1 MSESLEKL
9 VCQAR
14 DTLEQYSE
22 AATPANRAML
32 EDMIAQAETV
42 LQGEP
47 LVHLSGSR
55 AFLSMS
61 QKDWAQYMISHPV
74 MYGFDQQPGQME
86 TYGLEKALAWFV
98 QSCTSPMDVAEA
110 RPIPAM
116 VFEQDPEDLLLFSQQ
131 ELNEIRSRLS
141 TDKALQGIFARIKE
155 LADRTSAEEIQR
167 IAQATWRDNAQLP
180 ACDDLFSDTAKGLN
194 FAVPKDAA
202 ALRIRFDFPDGRGW
216 RIRKLRVS
224 GADSGDQQGEMELK
238 TAPGMDAVSSAV
250 TFSVQGSNMYTLHF
264 MVDQREKLAEDIRVL
279 LCFDDLHGAEIGRQ
293 ALTYNRKAWYPAFS
307 FNLDMQCNAIC
318 YAMTGEV
325 SYARKAITLMLLFLD
340 DFAQGVLHWLV
351 FNSRPEGRDNYG
363 AVQAGRNLAA
373 TAMTYAMV
381 RQHMTA
387 AETRHLTK
395 LCAFLMHDVLDLR
408 DRTCLTDERAQRGTG
423 NWQTDM
429 CIGAAML
436 AASVPGIPHRKIW
449 IMNAEKILAA
459 QMNVN
464 LNADGSW
471 PESLRY
477 HHAALE
483 HFCTFARF
491 WEHETGENWFTA
503 HRLDRMFAFSTGAQ
517 LPPCNYF
524 DKRIS
529 TPPFGDHK
537 LGNGGEY
544 HLLSNWAARV
554 SEDDPQLG
562 AQMLDTWHRAGC
574 PAKAPSGE
582 SIVAE
587 LLLTS
592 TASAPQSCDTS
603 YRTCSRHFPDA
614 GLTLLRNASAC
625 LAVMCS
631 PRKIGHGHLDQGSFI
646 YYWQGNPLVMDSG
659 IEGYFDATTQWHICS
674 LSHACMLF
682 ASDKVPEA
690 DSTAI
695 NLSAGNYSRRR
706 GWCDTPI
713 SSELLDLSLNG
724 EHQQIRMRIADPD
737 GRGTHI
743 RQITL
748 EADGAVL
755 IEDRVEDYS
764 GEVLFSLPM
773 LVKEAVLT
781 RQDGQVSVHGVGYDG
796 ADLQVEI
803 GSTIQDI
810 WTEEGRI
817 TPMHP
822 GTEPQ
827 SMPFLRIKAN
837 AAAGFA
843 VRLCGMN
850 KG

>member
-1 MSESLEKL
+1 MKESLEEL
-9 VCQAR
+9 VRRAR
-14 DTLEQYSE
+14 RALEQYGE

-32 EDMIAQAETV
+32 ENMIVQAETI
-42 LQGEP
+42 LRGEP

-55 AFLSMS
+55 AFLHMS
-61 QKDWAQYMISHPV
+61 QEDWIQYIISHPV

-98 QSCTSPMDVAEA
+98 QSCTSPMDTAEA
-110 RPIPAM
+110 RTIPAM
-116 VFEQDPEDLLLFSQQ
+116 AFEKDTEDLLLFSRK
-131 ELNEIRSRLS
+131 ELDDIRSRLS
-141 TDKALQGIFARIKE
+141 TDKEAQGIFAQIKE

-167 IAQATWRDNAQLP
+167 IAQATWRGNAQLP

-194 FAVPKDAA
+194 FAAPKDAVT
-202 ALRIRFDFPDGRGW
+202 LRIRFEFPDDRGW
-216 RIRKLRVS
+216 RVRKLRVS
-224 GADSGDQQGEMELK
+224 GADSGDQQGEPELK
-238 TAPGMDAVSSAV
+238 ATPGVNTVSSAV
-250 TFSVQGSNMYTLHF
+250 TFPMQGGNMYTLHF
-264 MVDQREKLAEDIRVL
+264 TVDQREKLAEAIRIIL
-279 LCFDDLHGAEIGRQ
+279 YFDNQHGAEIGRRT
-293 ALTYNRKAWYPAFS
+293 LSYNHKAWYPVIF

-318 YAMTGEV
+318 YALTGEV
-325 SYARKAITLMLLFLD
+325 SYARKSIALMLLFLD

-373 TAMTYAMV
+373 TAMTCAMV

-387 AETRHLTK
+387 EETSHLTE
-395 LCAFLMHDVLDLR
+395 LCTFLMHDVLDLR

-436 AASVPGIPHRKIW
+436 ATAVPGIPHRKMW
-449 IMNAEKILAA
+449 IMNAEKILSA

-464 LNADGSW
+464 LNGDGSW

-491 WEHETGENWFTA
+491 WKHETGENWFTA
-503 HRLDRMFAFSTGAQ
+503 HRLDRMFAFSIGTQ

-537 LGNGGEY
+537 LGSGGEY
-544 HLLSNWAARV
+544 HLLSSWAAQV

-592 TASAPQSCDTS
+592 TPSAVLPCNTS
-603 YRTCSRHFPDA
+603 YRTCSRHFSDA

-631 PRKIGHGHLDQGSFI
+631 PHKIGHGHLDQGSFI
-646 YYWQGNPLVMDSG
+646 YYWQNNPLVMDSG

-682 ASDKVPEA
+682 ASDKAPEE

-706 GWCDTPI
+706 GWCDTPV

-724 EHQQIRMRIADPD
+724 EQQRIRMSIADPD
-737 GRGTHI
+737 GRGRHI

-748 EADGAVL
+748 EADGSVL
-755 IEDRVEDYS
+755 IEDRVEGYS
-764 GEVLFSLPM
+764 GEVLFCLPM
-773 LVKEAVLT
+773 LVKEAVIT
-781 RQDGQVSVHGVGYDG
+781 RQDGQVSVRGVGYDG

-803 GSTIQDI
+803 CSTIQDI

-822 GTEPQ
+822 GAEPQ
-827 SMPFLRIKAN
+827 GMPFLRIKA
-837 AAAGFA
+837 AAESGFT
-843 VRLCGMN
+843 VRLFGMN